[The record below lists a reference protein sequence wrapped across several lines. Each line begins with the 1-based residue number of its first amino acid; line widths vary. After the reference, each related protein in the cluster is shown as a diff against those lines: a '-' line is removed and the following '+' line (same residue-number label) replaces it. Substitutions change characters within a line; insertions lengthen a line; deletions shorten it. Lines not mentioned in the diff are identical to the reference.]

1 MVIEDNQGRIIL
13 DALFGKRL
21 QNLSGGTPSIYMRKT
36 NEPQSW
42 LTKGELEIRNGV
54 LDWLSVI
61 LTSIQRERIKRVLI
75 TSRDGNELKLTYD
88 TTFERFEIENLP
100 NDREIKS
107 RFQLLNIGIIPEN
120 LLLQDVRP
128 ARLKVDPE
136 LGGAR
141 WETKDGLIINL
152 SLAADTTTKNLWAAI
167 SVTIRN
173 NASEKV
179 KKEAANI
186 QTRTEGWEFLL
197 GEATIKK
204 LQSTVNTLTKVKNNN

>member
-1 MVIEDNQGRIIL
+1 MC
-13 DALFGKRL
+13 
-21 QNLSGGTPSIYMRKT
+21 
-36 NEPQSW
+36 
-42 LTKGELEIRNGV
+42 IR
-54 LDWLSVI
+54 DS
-61 LTSIQRERIKRVLI
+61 
-75 TSRDGNELKLTYD
+75 
-88 TTFERFEIENLP
+88 
-100 NDREIKS
+100 
-107 RFQLLNIGIIPEN
+107 
-120 LLLQDVRP
+120 
-128 ARLKVDPE
+128 
-136 LGGAR
+136 

-186 QTRTEGWEFLL
+186 QARTEGWEFLL